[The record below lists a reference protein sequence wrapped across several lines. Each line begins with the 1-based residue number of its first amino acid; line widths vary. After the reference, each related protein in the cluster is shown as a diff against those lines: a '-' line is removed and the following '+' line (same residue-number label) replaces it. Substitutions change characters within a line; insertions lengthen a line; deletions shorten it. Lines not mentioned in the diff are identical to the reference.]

1 MDEVVRMEEG
11 GSQEES
17 IEAARVLDGR
27 RDQSPDGRGAD
38 VSQREENTPLIGLAT
53 STPTKGISS
62 IEQGEERME
71 EEVKAAKDARDLIGK
86 ADKEKKLIT
95 QFFEIKRL
103 CDGETDFNE
112 NDVVKFL
119 NSSLPAA
126 KKKLTRFQQ
135 KLCSGDGRKSKDEV
149 KFPIS
154 NILKIFIRWTRWVNK

>member
-1 MDEVVRMEEG
+1 
-11 GSQEES
+11 
-17 IEAARVLDGR
+17 
-27 RDQSPDGRGAD
+27 
-38 VSQREENTPLIGLAT
+38 
-53 STPTKGISS
+53 
-62 IEQGEERME
+62 ME

-86 ADKEKKLIT
+86 ADKEKKLIA
-95 QFFEIKRL
+95 QFYEIKRL

-112 NDVVKFL
+112 NDVMKFL

-154 NILKIFIRWTRWVNK
+154 NILKIFIRWTRWVKK